1 MDKELLRVVIIAV
14 GLLVIVGMLGWHF
27 FKNKNL
33 LGSASFF
40 SAQRPDDDDD
50 DDDNNNEEE
59 EDDAAQDND
68 KLSAKKEAE
77 IAEPIVQHDLG
88 EPQNAVAS
96 VTHNHDDDDLEEPVP
111 RFVAPEI
118 IQFSV
123 VAKTPEGF
131 NGMDLRHAFLI
142 AHMEYG
148 KLKIYERIDENRMV
162 DFGAAC
168 LVEPGTFPETDLDL
182 FFCPGVVFF
191 MQPGILDDAQKVFND
206 FLEAVNLVAF
216 ELDGNI
222 IDHERKPLT
231 NATIMLLKQSI

>member
-14 GLLVIVGMLGWHF
+14 GLLVVVGMLGWHF

-40 SAQRPDDDDD
+40 SAQRPDDD
-50 DDDNNNEEE
+50 E
-59 EDDAAQDND
+59 EDDNEDENEDDAQDND
-68 KLSAKKEAE
+68 KLVAVKEAE
-77 IAEPIVQHDLG
+77 LSEPPVQQDLG
-88 EPQNAVAS
+88 EPQQAAAS
-96 VTHNHDDDDLEEPVP
+96 VTHTIEDDDLEEQAP

-142 AHMEYG
+142 AHMDYG

-231 NATIMLLKQSI
+231 NATISLLKQSI